1 MQHWFAEN
9 VLCLLSNA
17 VKYSNGGTI
26 NVIIELV
33 EPDIQE
39 YMDGSTEKAS
49 PQLLNARNFSSFSNV
64 SSEDPSTFPSTLPS
78 IRVSIEDTG
87 IGLSVE
93 SRKVLFQPFKQVQR
107 MAGGTG
113 LGLFSLSKRMESLG
127 GSRGVAPRRDGL
139 QGSNFW
145 FSFPYRPDHSHEVNT
160 QISDECVDNPV
171 VIQGASYKGGVQ
183 EASDMGGSYRE
194 SSGKGDSI
202 LCNKSFRKVSFTKVY
217 ICIFTNI

>member
-1 MQHWFAEN
+1 
-9 VLCLLSNA
+9 
-17 VKYSNGGTI
+17 
-26 NVIIELV
+26 
-33 EPDIQE
+33 
-39 YMDGSTEKAS
+39 MDGSTEKAS
-49 PQLLNARNFSSFSNV
+49 PQLLLNAKNFSSFSNV
-64 SSEDPSTFPSTLPS
+64 SSEGPSTLPS

-145 FSFPYRPDHSHEVNT
+145 FSFPYRPDYSHEVNSH
-160 QISDECVDNPV
+160 INDECFDNPLV
-171 VIQGASYKGGVQ
+171 NQGVSCKGGAQ
-183 EASDMGGSYRE
+183 ETSDKGSSYRE

-217 ICIFTNI
+217 MYVYEYTDICICISIYTYGYDSSIQFSSSSP